1 MLYVSES
8 LIGIAK
14 SKKCAQIDM
23 WHVHFRLNV
32 SLHYLSNLS
41 WQVYWYPK
49 YRIAESSIFFH
60 HLYIPITV
68 SRTYHLCWPVDQE
81 LKWDSAMSFQTLWGC
96 PEVTLGPSLL
106 RFRLHISLTEMPRR
120 SHNIQG
126 KVQRGSPQWMG
137 KPLPKISDSVD
148 QKLEKAISRTPL
160 EAASF
165 RTNISQQAI
174 SSGDL

>member
-1 MLYVSES
+1 MCTFVLMS
-8 LIGIAK
+8 LCIAYP
-14 SKKCAQIDM
+14 I
-23 WHVHFRLNV
+23 
-32 SLHYLSNLS
+32 S

-49 YRIAESSIFFH
+49 YRIAESSIFFPSYFYPPNYSIKNI
-60 HLYIPITV
+60 LSLLTWCE
-68 SRTYHLCWPVDQE
+68 TVDQE
-81 LKWDSAMSFQTLWGC
+81 LKWYSSTRFPTSVRLSWGHSR
-96 PEVTLGPSLL
+96 PPLL

-120 SHNIQG
+120 SHNIQA

-137 KPLPKISDSVD
+137 KPLPKILDSVD

>member
-1 MLYVSES
+1 
-8 LIGIAK
+8 
-14 SKKCAQIDM
+14 M
-23 WHVHFRLNV
+23 WHVRFRLNV

-49 YRIAESSIFFH
+49 YHVAESSIFSSTF
-60 HLYIPITV
+60 LYPLITI
-68 SRTYHLCWPVDQE
+68 SRTYYLCWLDVKR
-81 LKWDSAMSFQTLWGC
+81 LIKSFNKIAQRIFQPLRGC
-96 PEVTLGPSLL
+96 PEITLGPSLL

-120 SHNIQG
+120 SHNIQA
-126 KVQRGSPQWMG
+126 KVQRGYQQWMD

>member
-1 MLYVSES
+1 MCTFVLMS
-8 LIGIAK
+8 LCIT
-14 SKKCAQIDM
+14 
-23 WHVHFRLNV
+23 
-32 SLHYLSNLS
+32 YPLS

-49 YRIAESSIFFH
+49 YRGAESSIFFSSF
-60 HLYIPITV
+60 LYPPNFNIKNILSLLTWCE
-68 SRTYHLCWPVDQE
+68 TVDQN
-81 LKWDSAMSFQTLWGC
+81 LKWNSTKSFQPLWGC
-96 PEVTLGPSLL
+96 PEVTLARPLL
-106 RFRLHISLTEMPRR
+106 RFHLHISLTEMPRR
-120 SHNIQG
+120 SHNIQA
-126 KVQRGSPQWMG
+126 KVQRGSQQWMD